1 LLFSRKIVKNA
12 LFKQSFSFTTLCL
25 TILYSPPVFLFT
37 KRMYY
42 LYTAKKKLLSGSESS
57 IGNLSTSGNM
67 LICVSFRS
75 LAEIA
80 FRFDVFSHLASLS

>member
-1 LLFSRKIVKNA
+1 
-12 LFKQSFSFTTLCL
+12 
-25 TILYSPPVFLFT
+25 
-37 KRMYY
+37 MYY